1 MTKYASGRNQE
12 WIVKRR
18 LIDAGAFL
26 VTRSAG
32 SKGAA
37 DLVAFFDTATY
48 AIQVKR
54 AKPTA
59 AEQADIVIASSK
71 TAATWAVVWSHR
83 GEIESWVY
91 RAGRESKLRVPG
103 L

>member
-1 MTKYASGRNQE
+1 M
-12 WIVKRR
+12 
-18 LIDAGAFL
+18 

-32 SKGAA
+32 SKGLA
-37 DLVAFFDTATY
+37 DLVAFFDTGTF

-59 AEQADIVIASSK
+59 KEQAEVVLASSK

-83 GEIESWVY
+83 GEIEAWVY
-91 RAGRESKLRVPG
+91 RDGRESKLRVPG